1 MTTVNVQP
9 SAHNDAVP
17 MPPTLPPTLSYVTAR
32 EQKSKVS
39 LENDMLRKRYF
50 HVEAAGMITT
60 VLKWRH
66 QQTHR
71 PFPLH
76 LVRGMEVFFTI
87 LDARDRP
94 VP

>member
-1 MTTVNVQP
+1 MWTKFKFEPLEMTR
-9 SAHNDAVP
+9 SG
-17 MPPTLPPTLSYVTAR
+17 TAT
-32 EQKSKVS
+32 
-39 LENDMLRKRYF
+39 F

-66 QQTHR
+66 QQTHG